1 MSEHDYV
8 IVGAGAA
15 GCVLAN
21 RLSAGGAS
29 VCLLESGGSDRHLGV
44 KAPAAFP
51 TLFQTARDWNYL
63 SEPEP
68 GLYGRRWYLP
78 RGRMIGGSS
87 SMNAMVYVRGHRSD
101 YDRWVDDF
109 GATGWSYEDVLP
121 LFKRSE
127 HNEELSDS
135 YHGTTGELNITR
147 KRWLS
152 QYWQPFVEPPWRRAW
167 SASTTATAPRW
178 PGRRWPRR

>member
-1 MSEHDYV
+1 MSEYDYV

-51 TLFQTARDWNYL
+51 TLFQSTRDWNML

-78 RGRMIGGSS
+78 RGRMLGGSS
-87 SMNAMVYVRGHRSD
+87 SMNVMMYVRGNRTD
-101 YDRWVDDF
+101 YDRWVSDF
-109 GATGWSYEDVLP
+109 GATGWGYEDVLP
-121 LFKRSE
+121 YFKRSE
-127 HNEELSDS
+127 DNAEIHDEF
-135 YHGTTGELNITR
+135 HGVGGELHVTR

-152 QYWQPFVEPPWRRAW
+152 TQWEPFVE
-167 SASTTATAPRW
+167 SALAVGLERNDDCNGARQD
-178 PGRRWPRR
+178 G